1 MTKKQNRRRKKF
13 FSLPFFFFLLFY
25 FFLLHETVLGL
36 LNLWS
41 TVYMTPRFPYI
52 FLEIVLREAKRKKFT
67 QIPNWLLTIL
77 LSLYSSL
84 PLWFPLPTEQRFPVS
99 YSFINLPNVLIDLV
113 LTHAHITHT
122 HIHTQYSPLVIT
134 RGPRYFHTV
143 FFILWHGNKFQPC
156 PYRVIHPMS
165 KKPVVAGSTSL
176 KVCIYIYAPHDDKN
190 SLGQRLICCFSSQ
203 RLLQTCKIPT
213 AYL

>member
-1 MTKKQNRRRKKF
+1 MIHSLYDSPLPIHIPWNR
-13 FSLPFFFFLLFY
+13 
-25 FFLLHETVLGL
+25 
-36 LNLWS
+36 
-41 TVYMTPRFPYI
+41 
-52 FLEIVLREAKRKKFT
+52 LREAKSKKFT
-67 QIPNWLLTIL
+67 QNPNGPFNWLLTIL
-77 LSLYSSL
+77 LSLSL
-84 PLWFPLPTEQRFPVS
+84 LFLFGFLCLQNNVFRS
-99 YSFINLPNVLIDLV
+99 YIHIYYLPNVLIDLV
-113 LTHAHITHT
+113 LTHAHLHT
-122 HIHTQYSPLVIT
+122 YIRTQYSPLVIT
-134 RGPRYFHTV
+134 RGSGYFQTI
-143 FFILWHGNKFQPC
+143 FFILWDGNKFQLC